1 MESEFVSVRGAV
13 LIYGDESTRGDHLPL
28 IYVRG
33 LTVLRL
39 LQFPEWREVE
49 EVSGLAAGG
58 RERKRLRPGGVG
70 VVMRG
75 QLTFIEYLSP
85 FRCGIFIT

>member
-1 MESEFVSVRGAV
+1 M
-13 LIYGDESTRGDHLPL
+13 LIYGDKSERGDHLPL

-39 LQFPEWREVE
+39 LQFPGARREVE

-58 RERKRLRPGGVG
+58 RERKRL
-70 VVMRG
+70 
-75 QLTFIEYLSP
+75 
-85 FRCGIFIT
+85 